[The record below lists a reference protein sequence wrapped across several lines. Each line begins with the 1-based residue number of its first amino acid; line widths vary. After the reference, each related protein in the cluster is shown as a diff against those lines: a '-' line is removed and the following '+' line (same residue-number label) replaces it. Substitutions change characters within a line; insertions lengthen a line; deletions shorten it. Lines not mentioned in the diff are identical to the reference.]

1 MGGSF
6 LWVLLL
12 LCVGFFWGQVVSQQQ
27 PEEQSESYKTANS
40 GGGVSKWL
48 SSPSTSNWD
57 GKPGRKEEVYK
68 RCSMEGMILAKLPN
82 GLFFSNGYW
91 EQSPETPPI
100 LPYSPPAAADGDK
113 SGMSTQP
120 DHPVH
125 VASFQLL
132 KNAGRASGNKED
144 TMWASLVLEITAGM
158 DTITRVLNNTS
169 SNDGGIHTQP
179 GYSSLTIRLE
189 GLMYTKQ
196 GEEEISLCMLGC
208 RSLMPPAAADS
219 SFPTTAATS
228 TQDCNVMLHL
238 QFPNKLSL
246 TKRVIRAQI
255 TSLSDEHDKHFYFH
269 PVNVTALSEIFMQSY
284 EYTVGDVVAQVCNDP
299 NSGSGKEASEAQ
311 EGPLPMEDRFSGPQF
326 LQALQQL
333 LVVQLDVEPSL
344 NCSESEEFCDNLGPF
359 GSGRFA
365 TPAANHQLKEQ
376 ERSVSKTRVVF
387 HNFRF
392 SEMPDD
398 AVTVTTDLSAV
409 ERNVSA
415 VILASQQTLGRQSG
429 MYPMW
434 FDNHT
439 LVAEGLWKDKT
450 KQVCMVACQVDA
462 VIANVS
468 SECNI
473 RICLEIAINLSL
485 ERRSLVLGT
494 ISSTRLQHNEPGSF
508 NSLLISRAFHYMYFP
523 FEVRNKLHYTFNH
536 LEEAYAFQGKFEP
549 DAGWLTTT
557 TMKVIASKYPALR
570 GNKSEHYYAL
580 NDELSISSL
589 LIPKSGQSK
598 KNLALKID
606 VIAIEDHITTRYGRM
621 DEMVV
626 WETVTDDS
634 DLRGKK
640 KETPQMGSLKVAA
653 QIMIAEGWGFD
664 DPLVKYAAEGWYEP
678 KDGKMYM
685 VGCRAVNANWTMLQD
700 NKRFLKGRL
709 DCELTLLLEYPST
722 VARWLSPS
730 TVKVSIKSK
739 RNTDDAFYFLETSY
753 ETFPIA
759 YMQQRKDSFFRN
771 NLEGVLSAGTL
782 SVMFICIVVQLVH
795 IGRNHDSA
803 PFISLGMLGV
813 QAIGYMIP
821 LLTEAEALFARN
833 QPRQFAA
840 DQWSQRIKFTT
851 KLLTLLAFLLIL
863 RLIERVW
870 KERVS
875 QAQKAELN
883 TTQKNSPP
891 PPQESNVILVCGIVH
906 LVSFLLIF
914 AVHTIKSHASE
925 SSGTTELIRWNGQPI
940 TMQKEAKEYWGL
952 VEDLFLFP
960 QVVGNAIWEVK
971 GKPLHPMYYIGITI
985 LRLLPHLYDRLR
997 RPLLS
1002 PFDVNFA
1009 YANPDADFYTRN
1021 ADIVI
1026 PLLAIVL
1033 VLLVYFQQKWKGW
1046 LVLPSRRLYSK
1057 LPVKNAETELV
1068 STQIPGATVFSED
1081 PEDHD
1086 EE

>member
-1 MGGSF
+1 MVSSSSSREFKSELEVGEMGGSF

-12 LCVGFFWGQVVSQQQ
+12 LCMGFFWGQVVSQQQ
-27 PEEQSESYKTANS
+27 PEEQSESYKTVNS
-40 GGGVSKWL
+40 GGGVSRWL
-48 SSPSTSNWD
+48 SSPSTSNEPGSNGD

-68 RCSMEGMILAKLPN
+68 RCPMEGTIQAKLPN
-82 GLFFSNGYW
+82 GLSFSNGYW

-120 DHPVH
+120 DDPVH

-132 KNAGRASGNKED
+132 KNAGGASGNKED

-169 SNDGGIHTQP
+169 SNNGRIHTQP
-179 GYSSLTIRLE
+179 GYSSLTISLE
-189 GLMYTKQ
+189 GLMYMNQ

-208 RSLMPPAAADS
+208 RSLLPPAAANS
-219 SFPTTAATS
+219 SFSTTAATS

-238 QFPNKLSL
+238 QFPRKLSL

-255 TSLSDEHDKHFYFH
+255 TSLSDERDKHFYFQ
-269 PVNVTALSEIFMQSY
+269 PVNVIALPNEIFMQSY

-311 EGPLPMEDRFSGPQF
+311 EGLLAMEDRFSGPQF
-326 LQALQQL
+326 LKVLRQL
-333 LVVQLDVEPSL
+333 LLVQLDVEPSL

-376 ERSVSKTRVVF
+376 ERSVSKTQIVF

-392 SEMPDD
+392 SRMPDD
-398 AVTVTTDLSAV
+398 AVTVTTDSSAA

-415 VILASQQTLGRQSG
+415 VIFSSQQTLGRQSG
-429 MYPMW
+429 MYPMQ

-439 LVAEGLWKDKT
+439 LVAEGLWKDET

-485 ERRSLVLGT
+485 KRRSLVLGT

-508 NSLLISRAFHYMYFP
+508 NSLVISGAFHYVYFRIN
-523 FEVRNKLHYTFNH
+523 VHNKLHYTFNH
-536 LEEAYAFQGKFEP
+536 LEEANAFRGKFEP
-549 DAGWLTTT
+549 DAGRLTTT
-557 TMKVIASKYPALR
+557 TMKVIASKYPALH
-570 GNKSEHYYAL
+570 GNKSEDYYAL
-580 NDELSISSL
+580 GDELSISSM

-598 KNLALKID
+598 KNLILKIE
-606 VIAIEDHITTRYGRM
+606 VIAIEDHITIGYGRM
-621 DEMVV
+621 DTMVV
-626 WETVTDDS
+626 LETVTDES

-653 QIMIAEGWGFD
+653 QIMITEGWAFND
-664 DPLVKYAAEGWYEP
+664 VPLVEYAAEGWYEP

-709 DCELTLLLEYPST
+709 DCDLTLLLEYPST

-739 RNTDDAFYFLETSY
+739 RNVDDAFYFLETSY

-759 YMQQRKDSFFRN
+759 YMQQRKDWFFRN
-771 NLEGVLSAGTL
+771 NLEGALSAGTL

-821 LLTEAEALFARN
+821 LIT
-833 QPRQFAA
+833 
-840 DQWSQRIKFTT
+840 
-851 KLLTLLAFLLIL
+851 
-863 RLIERVW
+863 
-870 KERVS
+870 
-875 QAQKAELN
+875 
-883 TTQKNSPP
+883 
-891 PPQESNVILVCGIVH
+891 
-906 LVSFLLIF
+906 
-914 AVHTIKSHASE
+914 
-925 SSGTTELIRWNGQPI
+925 GT
-940 TMQKEAKEYWGL
+940 
-952 VEDLFLFP
+952 
-960 QVVGNAIWEVK
+960 
-971 GKPLHPMYYIGITI
+971 
-985 LRLLPHLYDRLR
+985 
-997 RPLLS
+997 
-1002 PFDVNFA
+1002 
-1009 YANPDADFYTRN
+1009 
-1021 ADIVI
+1021 
-1026 PLLAIVL
+1026 
-1033 VLLVYFQQKWKGW
+1033 
-1046 LVLPSRRLYSK
+1046 
-1057 LPVKNAETELV
+1057 
-1068 STQIPGATVFSED
+1068 
-1081 PEDHD
+1081 
-1086 EE
+1086 